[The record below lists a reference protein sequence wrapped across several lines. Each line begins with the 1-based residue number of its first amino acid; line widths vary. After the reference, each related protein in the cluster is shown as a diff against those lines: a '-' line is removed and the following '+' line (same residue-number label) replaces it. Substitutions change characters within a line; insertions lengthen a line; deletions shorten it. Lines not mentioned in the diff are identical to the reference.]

1 MRDIRHLGFRLLLCI
16 QSMGFGTVFIPTSC
30 DTSAFLEIEVFLCII
45 IADILYHLIDT
56 LLLITLE
63 RYESVLDIFTDE
75 ITQSATEI
83 LMTWVRE
90 ERA

>member
-1 MRDIRHLGFRLLLCI
+1 MRYLRHLGFRLLLCI
-16 QSMGFGTVFIPTSC
+16 QNMGFGIFFIPTSC
-30 DTSAFLEIEVFLCII
+30 DTSVFLEIEVFLCII